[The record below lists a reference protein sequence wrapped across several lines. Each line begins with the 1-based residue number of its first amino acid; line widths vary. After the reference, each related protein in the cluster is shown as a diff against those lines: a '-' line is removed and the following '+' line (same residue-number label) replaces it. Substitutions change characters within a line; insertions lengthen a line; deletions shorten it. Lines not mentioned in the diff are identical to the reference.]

1 MGVLLSRIPLY
12 RELVETSADGI
23 MITDNRCKIIEV
35 NSAFTTIT
43 GYSRQEVL
51 NKNPRFLKSD
61 RHSAAFYKEQKE
73 YLYMHGSWKG
83 EVWNRH
89 KNGEVN
95 LETLNIRSV
104 IGEDDTIQYYVY
116 VFTDKELRLNAS
128 VFDSTSDGIMIT
140 NKDKVILSVNPAF
153 TQLTG
158 YTFEESVGQSP
169 KILSSGVQNQEFY
182 TSMWTSINTTGE
194 WKGEIWNKR
203 KNGEQYPEWL
213 NINRVMN
220 KQQEITHYIGVFSD
234 ISERKR
240 SEESLVYLAHSDA
253 LTGLPNRLLFMDRL
267 HEAMNRAE
275 RYNNKVAVLFI
286 DLDRFKCVN
295 DSFGH
300 AIGDLLLQEVAS
312 RLSNCIRKSDTLA
325 RVGGDEFTMILSDI
339 QDAKDT
345 IKVANLILKQI
356 NQPFLLEQNEVF
368 ITPSIGISIFPD
380 DGIDIDVLL
389 RKADTAMYRAKELRN
404 QYQFH
409 SAESMLGT
417 SRSST
422 LEKSIQMG
430 IEEEQFKLLYQ
441 SQKGIHNRLDDR
453 YEALLRWA
461 HPELGMIMPSEFI
474 PIAEKNGMIVK
485 LGEWVIKQAC
495 RKIKQLTVNGSPSIK
510 IYLNLSVNQLQQ
522 KNFVGIVKRILKEM
536 KVSPTNL
543 GFEITES
550 MNTAQLKMM
559 IRKLHTFRELGIDI
573 ALDNFGDDYS
583 TISYINKYPIN
594 ILKIDKSFIQKL
606 DTDYSHKVIV
616 QALISM
622 SHELGLEVVAEGVE
636 SERQL
641 EYLITMGCDYVQGFL
656 ISQPIDILPQP
667 NAYT

>member
-1 MGVLLSRIPLY
+1 MGVLLSTLPLY

-23 MITDNRCKIIEV
+23 MITDSRCKIIEV
-35 NSAFTTIT
+35 NSTFTTIT
-43 GYSRQEVL
+43 GYSRHEVL

-61 RHSAAFYKEQKE
+61 RHSTAFYKEQKE
-73 YLYMHGSWKG
+73 TLYIQGSWKG

-89 KNGEVN
+89 KSGEVY

-104 IGEDDTIQYYVY
+104 IGEDGTVQYYVY

-140 NKDKVILSVNPAF
+140 NKEKLILSVNPAF

-158 YTFEESVGQSP
+158 YSFDESVGQSP
-169 KILSSGVQNQEFY
+169 KILNSGVHDQEFY
-182 TSMWTSINTTGE
+182 TRMWTSINTTGG
-194 WKGEIWNKR
+194 WKGEIWNKK

-213 NINRVMN
+213 NINSVMN
-220 KQQEITHYIGVFSD
+220 EQQEITHYIGVFSD

-240 SEESLVYLAHSDA
+240 SEESLVHLAHSDA

-267 HEAMNRAE
+267 NEAMIRAE
-275 RYNNKVAVLFI
+275 RYKNKVAVLFI

-300 AIGDLLLQEVAS
+300 AIGDLLLQEVAN

-345 IKVANLILKQI
+345 IKVANLIIKQI

-380 DGIDIDVLL
+380 DSTDLDVLL
-389 RKADTAMYRAKELRN
+389 RKADTAMYRAKEQRN
-404 QYQFH
+404 QFQFH
-409 SAESMLGT
+409 SCESIVDT
-417 SRSST
+417 PRSFT
-422 LEKSIQMG
+422 LEKSIQAG
-430 IEEEQFKLLYQ
+430 LEDEQFKVLYQ
-441 SQKGIHNRLDDR
+441 SQMSIHNRLNDR

-495 RKIKQLTVNGSPSIK
+495 IKIKQLTNMGSPSIK
-510 IYLNLSVNQLQQ
+510 IFLNLSVNQLQQ

-536 KVSPTNL
+536 EVSSTNL

-550 MNTAQLKMM
+550 INTEQLKTI

-573 ALDNFGDDYS
+573 ALDNFGGNYS
-583 TISYINKYPIN
+583 SISYINKYPIN

-606 DTDYSHKVIV
+606 NTDHSHIVIV
-616 QALISM
+616 QALITM
-622 SHELGLEVVAEGVE
+622 AHELGLEVVAEGVE

-656 ISQPIDILPQP
+656 ISQPLEILP
-667 NAYT
+667 